1 MIVGE
6 DEMTITKP
14 NRKPATAT
22 AEEFIAGAPDAVVAT
37 HVGPKYVRKGKKLQV
52 TLTIAPELLGR
63 VDELAAKLGQSRA
76 AVINMAVYRMV
87 EHGVIIDG
95 LGA

>member
-1 MIVGE
+1 
-6 DEMTITKP
+6 MTITKP
-14 NRKPATAT
+14 NRKVADATAD
-22 AEEFIAGAPDAVVAT
+22 EFIAGAPDAVVSSQA
-37 HVGPKYVRKGKKLQV
+37 GPKYVRKGKKLQV

-87 EHGVIIDG
+87 EHGVMIDG
-95 LGA
+95 LGG

>member
-14 NRKPATAT
+14 SRKVTIATAD
-22 AEEFIAGAPDAVVAT
+22 EFIAGAPDAVVAAPP
-37 HVGPKYVRKGKKLQV
+37 GPKYVRKGKKLQV

-87 EHGVIIDG
+87 EHGVTIEG
-95 LGA
+95 LG

>member
-1 MIVGE
+1 
-6 DEMTITKP
+6 MTITKP
-14 NRKPATAT
+14 NRKIADVA
-22 AEEFIAGAPDAVVAT
+22 AEEFIAGAPDAFLVAAQT
-37 HVGPKYVRKGKKLQV
+37 GPKYVRKGKKLQV
-52 TLTIAPELLGR
+52 TLTITPELLGR

-95 LGA
+95 LGG